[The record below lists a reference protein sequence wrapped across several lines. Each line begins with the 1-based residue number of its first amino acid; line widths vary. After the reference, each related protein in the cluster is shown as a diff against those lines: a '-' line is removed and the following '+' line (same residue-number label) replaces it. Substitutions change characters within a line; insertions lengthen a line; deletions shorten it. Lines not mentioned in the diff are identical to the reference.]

1 MLLLNKLNRQ
11 IARNGFIMKT
21 FKKTIL
27 IDLDGVLN
35 EYKGEF
41 DKDFI
46 PPIKLGAKEF
56 LEKLAIE
63 FDLKLFTTRNKM
75 IATKWLIEN
84 DIDNL
89 FNDITSNKELAW
101 VYIDDRCINFDGNF
115 DNLTNSIKSFKP
127 WYKK

>member
-1 MLLLNKLNRQ
+1 MDK
-11 IARNGFIMKT
+11 K

-35 EYKGEF
+35 EYEGKF

-56 LEKLAIE
+56 LEKLAQE
-63 FDLKLFTTRNKM
+63 FDLKLFTTRNK
-75 IATKWLIEN
+75 ILATKWLIEN
-84 DIDNL
+84 NIDNL
-89 FNDITSNKELAW
+89 FDDITSNKELAW